1 MRKSELDKLIICPH
15 CQSVHKKINL
25 NGKSVAKC
33 SECGEILYRN
43 SKLVFERTFALS
55 ISALF
60 LFIVA
65 NAFPIIKI
73 YVLSQHSELTIP
85 DMILRLFDEGFIVL
99 GSIIFLVLLAIPS
112 LVLVSFVLIG
122 ILTYLKLFKS
132 IVKILIIFVV
142 QAKEW
147 AMVDIFFVSIL
158 VALVKLFGYV
168 QVRFDI
174 AFVALM
180 LFVILDIFTLKSIKP
195 VELWQYYQRVYNE
208 E

>member
-1 MRKSELDKLIICPH
+1 MRKSELDKLIICPNCH
-15 CQSVHKKINL
+15 SVHKKVQL
-25 NGKSVAKC
+25 NGKRVAKC

-43 SKLVFERTFALS
+43 SKLVFERAFALS

-65 NAFPIIKI
+65 NTFPIIKI
-73 YVLSQHSELTIP
+73 YVLSQHSDLTIP
-85 DMILRLFDEGFIVL
+85 DMILRLFNEGFIVL
-99 GSIIFLVLLAIPS
+99 GSIVFLVLLAIPT
-112 LVLVSFVLIG
+112 LVLISFVLIG
-122 ILTYLKLFKS
+122 ILTYFKLFKS

>member
-1 MRKSELDKLIICPH
+1 MRKSELEKLVICQN
-15 CQSVHKKINL
+15 CQAIHKKVSL
-25 NGKSVAKC
+25 KGKSVAKC
-33 SECGEILYRN
+33 SECGEVLYRN
-43 SKLVFERTFALS
+43 ATIIFHRTLALS

-73 YVLSQHSELTIP
+73 YILSQSATLTIP
-85 DMILRLFDEGFIVL
+85 DMILRLFNEGFIVL
-99 GSIIFLVLLAIPS
+99 GSIVFLVLLAIPV
-112 LVLVSFVLIG
+112 LVLISFIAIG
-122 ILTYLKLFKS
+122 IFTYFKKFKN
-132 IVKILIIFVV
+132 IVRILIIFII

-168 QVRFDI
+168 QVHFDI
-174 AFVALM
+174 AFVALF
-180 LFVILDIFTLKSIKP
+180 LFVILDILTLKSIKP
-195 VELWQYYQRVYNE
+195 IELWQYYKKVYSE